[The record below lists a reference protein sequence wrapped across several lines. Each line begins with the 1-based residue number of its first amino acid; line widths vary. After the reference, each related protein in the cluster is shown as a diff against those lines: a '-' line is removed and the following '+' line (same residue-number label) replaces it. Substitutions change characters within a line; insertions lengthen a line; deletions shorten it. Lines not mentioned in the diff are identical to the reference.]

1 MKLFLDRMKNGLFT
15 ENPLFVQVLATC
27 PALAVSTSMIN
38 AIGMGLS
45 STAVLVCSNI
55 LISLIRKFIPDK
67 IRIPSFIVVIAGF
80 VSAIDMIMEAYTPD
94 LYVSLGIYIP
104 LIVVNCVI
112 LGRAEAYASK
122 NGIVA
127 SLWDG
132 LGMGLGFTLA
142 LLVLGFFRELFGA
155 GTLFGIQI
163 MPSFYE
169 PANIMILAPGAFL
182 TLSLIMAFLNYR
194 KLKAGNASTDIHDV
208 TAVGV
213 GFDNPYNVKYQNR
226 EDAE

>member
-1 MKLFLDRMKNGLFT
+1 MKLFLERMKNGLFT

-55 LISLIRKFIPDK
+55 LISMLRKFIPDK
-67 IRIPSFIVVIAGF
+67 IRIPSYIVVIAGF
-80 VSAIDMIMEAYTPD
+80 VSAIDMIMAAYTPD
-94 LYVSLGIYIP
+94 LYISLGIYIP

-112 LGRAEAYASK
+112 LGRAEAYANK
-122 NGIVA
+122 NGIIA
-127 SLWDG
+127 SMWDG

-182 TLSLIMAFLNYR
+182 TLSMIMAFLNYR
-194 KLKAGNASTDIHDV
+194 KLKQGNASNDIHDV

-213 GFDNPYNVKYQNR
+213 GFDNPYNVKYQNK

>member
-122 NGIVA
+122 NGNVA

>member
-1 MKLFLDRMKNGLFT
+1 MKLFLERMKNGLFT

-55 LISLIRKFIPDK
+55 LISMLRKFIPDK
-67 IRIPSFIVVIAGF
+67 IRIPSYIVVIAGF

-112 LGRAEAYASK
+112 LGRAEAYANK

-127 SLWDG
+127 SMWDG

-142 LLVLGFFRELFGA
+142 LMVLGFFRELFGA

-163 MPSFYE
+163 MPSFYV
-169 PANIMILAPGAFL
+169 PANMMILAPGAFL
-182 TLSLIMAFLNYR
+182 TLAMIMAFLNYR
-194 KLKAGNASTDIHDV
+194 KLKQGNSSTDIHDV
-208 TAVGV
+208 TAIGV

>member
-27 PALAVSTSMIN
+27 PTLAVSTSMIN

-55 LISLIRKFIPDK
+55 LISMLRKFIPDK
-67 IRIPSFIVVIAGF
+67 IRIPSYIVVIAGF
-80 VSAIDMIMEAYTPD
+80 VSAIDMIMAAYTPD
-94 LYVSLGIYIP
+94 LYISLGIYIP

-112 LGRAEAYASK
+112 LGRAEAYANK

-127 SLWDG
+127 SMWDG

-163 MPSFYE
+163 MPAFYE
-169 PANIMILAPGAFL
+169 PANMMILAPGAFL
-182 TLSLIMAFLNYR
+182 TLALIMAYLNYR
-194 KLKAGNASTDIHDV
+194 KLKQGNASTDIHDV

>member
-1 MKLFLDRMKNGLFT
+1 MKLFLERMKNGLFT

-55 LISLIRKFIPDK
+55 LISMLRKFIPDK
-67 IRIPSFIVVIAGF
+67 IRIPSYIVVIAGF
-80 VSAIDMIMEAYTPD
+80 VSAIDMIMEAFTPD

-112 LGRAEAYASK
+112 LGRAEAYANK
-122 NGIVA
+122 NGIIA
-127 SLWDG
+127 SMWDG

-182 TLSLIMAFLNYR
+182 TLSMIMAFLNYR
-194 KLKAGNASTDIHDV
+194 KLKLGNSSTDIHDV

>member
-55 LISLIRKFIPDK
+55 LISMLRKFIPDK
-67 IRIPSFIVVIAGF
+67 IRIPSYIVVIAGF
-80 VSAIDMIMEAYTPD
+80 VSAIDMIMAAYTPD
-94 LYVSLGIYIP
+94 LYISLGIYIP

-112 LGRAEAYASK
+112 LGRAEAYANK

-127 SLWDG
+127 SMWDG

-182 TLSLIMAFLNYR
+182 TLALIMAFLNYR
-194 KLKAGNASTDIHDV
+194 KLKVGNASNDIHDV

>member
-1 MKLFLDRMKNGLFT
+1 MKLFLERMKNGLFT

-27 PALAVSTSMIN
+27 PALAVSTSMTN

-55 LISLIRKFIPDK
+55 LISMLRKFIPDK
-67 IRIPSFIVVIAGF
+67 IRIPSYIVVIAGF
-80 VSAIDMIMEAYTPD
+80 VSAIDMIMAAYTPD
-94 LYVSLGIYIP
+94 LYISLGIYIP

-112 LGRAEAYASK
+112 LGRAEAYANK
-122 NGIVA
+122 NGIIA
-127 SLWDG
+127 SMWDG

-169 PANIMILAPGAFL
+169 PANMMILAPGAFL
-182 TLSLIMAFLNYR
+182 TLSMIMAFLNYR
-194 KLKAGNASTDIHDV
+194 KLKQGNASNDIHDV

-213 GFDNPYNVKYQNR
+213 GFDNPYNVKYQNK

>member
-55 LISLIRKFIPDK
+55 LISMLRKFIPDK
-67 IRIPSFIVVIAGF
+67 IRIPSYIVVIAGF
-80 VSAIDMIMEAYTPD
+80 VSAIDMIMEAFTPD

-112 LGRAEAYASK
+112 LGRAEAYANK

-127 SLWDG
+127 SMWDG

-142 LLVLGFFRELFGA
+142 LMVLGFFRELLGA
-155 GTLFGIQI
+155 GTLFGKQI

-182 TLSLIMAFLNYR
+182 TLAMIMAFLNYR
-194 KLKAGNASTDIHDV
+194 KLKQGNASTDIHDV